1 MRPLESRPYHIFDS
15 NFIPSLMAHGP
26 EQMAQRSAMKDMN
39 IFEKGLLIIP
49 FCHDTFHWSVIAIVN
64 PGGALSENASE
75 KVDLDGLPPTLV
87 HFDSL
92 RAHSMYTLQPILHK
106 WMNYES
112 ERLNIVPG
120 SAGLFDSTSLH
131 VCSPN
136 GKLLCLS

>member
-1 MRPLESRPYHIFDS
+1 M
-15 NFIPSLMAHGP
+15 PSLMAHGP
-26 EQMAQRSAMKDMN
+26 EQMTKRSAMKYMN

-64 PGGALSENASE
+64 PGGALSENVSR
-75 KVDLDGLPPTLV
+75 KTVDLNGLPPTLV

-92 RAHSMYTLQPILHK
+92 RAHSMDSLQPILYN

-112 ERLNIVPG
+112 ERLNVASC
-120 SAGLFDSTSLH
+120 SANSFDSTALH

-136 GKLLCLS
+136 GKLRCLK

>member
-1 MRPLESRPYHIFDS
+1 
-15 NFIPSLMAHGP
+15 MAHGP

-64 PGGALSENASE
+64 PGGALSENESK
-75 KVDLDGLPPTLV
+75 KVDLNGLPPTLV

-92 RAHSMYTLQPILHK
+92 RAHSMDSLQPILHK

-112 ERLNIVPG
+112 KRLKVAQC
-120 SAGLFDSTSLH
+120 SANLFDSSTLH

-136 GKLLCLS
+136 GKLYCLS